1 MAEPDLTLLTEQERQ
16 EGIPGLFTP
25 DELALA
31 RAASSMFADQ
41 EMMADVY
48 NRLDQRVSPGG
59 ELGLLP
65 AVGADDVRFKTYVS
79 EGQDPTMALAGLY
92 SKREGPVNEEG
103 FAVGSRGQYDLPSQ
117 ALMSKGLEPVRRGE
131 IFLQQVTEP
140 KADRILEVQ
149 KQLQPSVMTPELTAI
164 MREDF
169 VSPQATL
176 LHEFTHRAFDSPMY
190 DDFVKWAEK
199 NLDEKDVRA
208 VKFPTLSRANEE
220 FLAEDVGNA
229 ARGRKLDDPRN
240 EDRLGRINN
249 AMRMFLTPERQE
261 MYGVRVPVESEPP
274 IEKGIMDYVRSAIGL
289 ANGGPPKQMDMF
301 LKLLD
306 VAPGP
311 AGKLAKPVAKGIQS
325 LSKGRK
331 AAYKKP
337 PTREQAQAKIDG
349 RSAAAAGLASGIM
362 DPELLKAKEEG
373 FDIENVRYRG
383 QHGESPDIETKVGSI
398 SFGDAEAASL
408 YAQQPNVS
416 SDVAQAS
423 KVFPSFLKIE
433 NPIINA
439 PDDPFMDFSIL
450 SDAIGFD
457 KAKKYFIK
465 HEDDVMN
472 TGNWEENFM
481 DEYDSVADVPD
492 SRLSELYMQSYTILD
507 DPSAVK
513 DMKAAGFD
521 GAIHMGSGETFD
533 QTEYKVFDKSQIRSI
548 FTPGEAVTQTGVAS
562 LGPELDKRMA
572 KLKKTLESKKG
583 KPSPDKPVPPEP
595 RRFDDYENPKDR
607 NRR

>member
-16 EGIPGLFTP
+16 EGVPGLFTP
-25 DELALA
+25 SELALA

-48 NRLDQRVSPGG
+48 NRVDPDYRPGG
-59 ELGLLP
+59 KYGTLSGM
-65 AVGADDVRFKTYVS
+65 GAQDARFKTYMKGKGDPVVRTGEDQVILGGYFPPQEGYDEVIRNERGS
-79 EGQDPTMALAGLY
+79 LPPESQVLAMQGTEPMRVDEIYMLQRTDRGPEEQTRVAGTLMHEMVHRAAAQPFYKDMIAWAEGQVEQGKLSPSDVDALRMGQTERYADKVGT
-92 SKREGPVNEEG
+92 
-103 FAVGSRGQYDLPSQ
+103 GSRGNPEGRYIPTRDL
-117 ALMSKGLEPVRRGE
+117 ERIGE
-131 IFLQQVTEP
+131 LIREF
-140 KADRILEVQ
+140 
-149 KQLQPSVMTPELTAI
+149 MTP
-164 MREDF
+164 D
-169 VSPQATL
+169 
-176 LHEFTHRAFDSPMY
+176 
-190 DDFVKWAEK
+190 
-199 NLDEKDVRA
+199 
-208 VKFPTLSRANEE
+208 
-220 FLAEDVGNA
+220 
-229 ARGRKLDDPRN
+229 
-240 EDRLGRINN
+240 
-249 AMRMFLTPERQE
+249 RQE

-289 ANGGPPKQMDMF
+289 ADGGPPKQMDMF

-306 VAPGP
+306 VVPGP

-337 PTREQAQAKIDG
+337 PTREQAQAKIYDFDG

-383 QHGESPDIETKVGSI
+383 QHGESPDIEAKVGSI
-398 SFGDAEAASL
+398 SFGDSEAASL

-433 NPIINA
+433 NPVINA

-481 DEYDSVADVPD
+481 DKYDSVADVPD
-492 SRLSELYMQSYTILD
+492 SKLSELYMQSYTILD

-521 GAIHMGSGETFD
+521 GAIHMGSGETLD

-583 KPSPDKPVPPEP
+583 KPSPDKPIPPEP

-607 NRR
+607 NR

>member
-48 NRLDQRVSPGG
+48 NRIDPDYRPGG
-59 ELGLLP
+59 KYGTLAGM
-65 AVGADDVRFKTYVS
+65 GAQNVRFKTYLQDKGDPVVTTGDGQVLLGAYFPPQEGYDEVIRDERGS
-79 EGQDPTMALAGLY
+79 LPPESQVLATQGTEPMRVDEIYMLQRTDRGPEEQTRVAGTLMHEMVHRAAAQPFYKDMIEWAEGQVEQGNLSPSDVDALRMGQTERYAD
-92 SKREGPVNEEG
+92 K
-103 FAVGSRGQYDLPSQ
+103 VGIG
-117 ALMSKGLEPVRRGE
+117 
-131 IFLQQVTEP
+131 
-140 KADRILEVQ
+140 
-149 KQLQPSVMTPELTAI
+149 
-164 MREDF
+164 
-169 VSPQATL
+169 
-176 LHEFTHRAFDSPMY
+176 
-190 DDFVKWAEK
+190 
-199 NLDEKDVRA
+199 
-208 VKFPTLSRANEE
+208 
-220 FLAEDVGNA
+220 
-229 ARGRKLDDPRN
+229 ARGNP
-240 EDRLGRINN
+240 EGRYIPTRDLERIGELIREF
-249 AMRMFLTPERQE
+249 MTPERQE

-274 IEKGIMDYVRSAIGL
+274 IEKGIMDYVRSAVGL
-289 ANGGPPKQMDMF
+289 AKGGPPKGFMPIDQMDMF
-301 LKLLD
+301 LNLLD
-306 VAPGP
+306 VVPGP

-331 AAYKKP
+331 AAKKKA
-337 PTREQAQAKIDG
+337 PTREQARAKIDG
-349 RSAAAAGLASGIM
+349 LSAAAAGLASGIM

-465 HEDDVMN
+465 HQDDVMN

-492 SRLSELYMQSYTILD
+492 SRLPELYMQSYTILD

-548 FTPGEAVTQTGVAS
+548 FSPGEAGLAS

>member
-289 ANGGPPKQMDMF
+289 AKGGPPTDQMDLFMDILELLPAAKS
-301 LKLLD
+301 LKF
-306 VAPGP
+306 
-311 AGKLAKPVAKGIQS
+311 AKKGIES

-331 AAYKKP
+331 AAKKKP
-337 PTREQAQAKIDG
+337 PTREQAIAKVSKK
-349 RSAAAAGLASGIM
+349 REAERKQL
-362 DPELLKAKEEG
+362 EE
-373 FDIENVRYRG
+373 
-383 QHGESPDIETKVGSI
+383 
-398 SFGDAEAASL
+398 
-408 YAQQPNVS
+408 
-416 SDVAQAS
+416 
-423 KVFPSFLKIE
+423 
-433 NPIINA
+433 
-439 PDDPFMDFSIL
+439 
-450 SDAIGFD
+450 
-457 KAKKYFIK
+457 
-465 HEDDVMN
+465 
-472 TGNWEENFM
+472 
-481 DEYDSVADVPD
+481 SVA
-492 SRLSELYMQSYTILD
+492 
-507 DPSAVK
+507 
-513 DMKAAGFD
+513 
-521 GAIHMGSGETFD
+521 
-533 QTEYKVFDKSQIRSI
+533 
-548 FTPGEAVTQTGVAS
+548 
-562 LGPELDKRMA
+562 
-572 KLKKTLESKKG
+572 KLNEKKKKPKKKTK
-583 KPSPDKPVPPEP
+583 DKPVPPEP

-607 NRR
+607 NLR

>member
-1 MAEPDLTLLTEQERQ
+1 MQTPLVWGHFIGYHPGMAEPDLTLLTEQERQ

-65 AVGADDVRFKTYVS
+65 AVGADDARFKTYVS
-79 EGQDPTMALAGLY
+79 EGQDPTLSYGGDLFKKRRARLTKRVLRLGLV
-92 SKREGPVNEEG
+92 E
-103 FAVGSRGQYDLPSQ
+103 QYDLPSQ

-149 KQLQPSVMTPELTAI
+149 KQLQPSVMTPERTAI

-229 ARGRKLDDPRN
+229 ARGRELDDPRN

-289 ANGGPPKQMDMF
+289 AKGGPPTDQMDLFMDILELLPAAKS
-301 LKLLD
+301 LKF
-306 VAPGP
+306 
-311 AGKLAKPVAKGIQS
+311 AKKGIES

-331 AAYKKP
+331 AAKKKP
-337 PTREQAQAKIDG
+337 PTREQAIAKVSKK
-349 RSAAAAGLASGIM
+349 REAESKQL
-362 DPELLKAKEEG
+362 EE
-373 FDIENVRYRG
+373 
-383 QHGESPDIETKVGSI
+383 
-398 SFGDAEAASL
+398 
-408 YAQQPNVS
+408 
-416 SDVAQAS
+416 
-423 KVFPSFLKIE
+423 
-433 NPIINA
+433 
-439 PDDPFMDFSIL
+439 
-450 SDAIGFD
+450 
-457 KAKKYFIK
+457 
-465 HEDDVMN
+465 
-472 TGNWEENFM
+472 
-481 DEYDSVADVPD
+481 SVA
-492 SRLSELYMQSYTILD
+492 
-507 DPSAVK
+507 
-513 DMKAAGFD
+513 
-521 GAIHMGSGETFD
+521 
-533 QTEYKVFDKSQIRSI
+533 
-548 FTPGEAVTQTGVAS
+548 
-562 LGPELDKRMA
+562 
-572 KLKKTLESKKG
+572 KLNENRKKPKKKTK
-583 KPSPDKPVPPEP
+583 DKPVPPEP

-607 NRR
+607 NLR

>member
-1 MAEPDLTLLTEQERQ
+1 
-16 EGIPGLFTP
+16 
-25 DELALA
+25 
-31 RAASSMFADQ
+31 
-41 EMMADVY
+41 
-48 NRLDQRVSPGG
+48 
-59 ELGLLP
+59 
-65 AVGADDVRFKTYVS
+65 
-79 EGQDPTMALAGLY
+79 
-92 SKREGPVNEEG
+92 
-103 FAVGSRGQYDLPSQ
+103 
-117 ALMSKGLEPVRRGE
+117 
-131 IFLQQVTEP
+131 
-140 KADRILEVQ
+140 
-149 KQLQPSVMTPELTAI
+149 
-164 MREDF
+164 
-169 VSPQATL
+169 
-176 LHEFTHRAFDSPMY
+176 
-190 DDFVKWAEK
+190 
-199 NLDEKDVRA
+199 
-208 VKFPTLSRANEE
+208 
-220 FLAEDVGNA
+220 
-229 ARGRKLDDPRN
+229 
-240 EDRLGRINN
+240 
-249 AMRMFLTPERQE
+249 
-261 MYGVRVPVESEPP
+261 
-274 IEKGIMDYVRSAIGL
+274 
-289 ANGGPPKQMDMF
+289 
-301 LKLLD
+301 
-306 VAPGP
+306 
-311 AGKLAKPVAKGIQS
+311 
-325 LSKGRK
+325 
-331 AAYKKP
+331 
-337 PTREQAQAKIDG
+337 
-349 RSAAAAGLASGIM
+349 M

-465 HEDDVMN
+465 HQDDVMN

-492 SRLSELYMQSYTILD
+492 SRLPELYMQSYTILD

-548 FTPGEAVTQTGVAS
+548 FSPGEAGLAS

-607 NRR
+607 NR

>member
-59 ELGLLP
+59 ALGLLP
-65 AVGADDVRFKTYVS
+65 SVGADDARFKTYVS
-79 EGQDPTMALAGLY
+79 EGQDPTMAMAGLY
-92 SKREGPVNEEG
+92 SKREGPVDEEG
-103 FAVGSRGQYDLPSQ
+103 FAVGSRGQYDLASQ

-149 KQLQPSVMTPELTAI
+149 KQLQPSVMTPERTAI

-199 NLDEKDVRA
+199 NLDEKDLRA

-289 ANGGPPKQMDMF
+289 AKGGPPTDQMDLFMDILELLPAAKS
-301 LKLLD
+301 LKF
-306 VAPGP
+306 
-311 AGKLAKPVAKGIQS
+311 AKKGIES

-331 AAYKKP
+331 AAKKKP
-337 PTREQAQAKIDG
+337 PTREQAIAKVSKK
-349 RSAAAAGLASGIM
+349 REAERKQL
-362 DPELLKAKEEG
+362 EE
-373 FDIENVRYRG
+373 
-383 QHGESPDIETKVGSI
+383 
-398 SFGDAEAASL
+398 
-408 YAQQPNVS
+408 
-416 SDVAQAS
+416 
-423 KVFPSFLKIE
+423 
-433 NPIINA
+433 
-439 PDDPFMDFSIL
+439 
-450 SDAIGFD
+450 
-457 KAKKYFIK
+457 
-465 HEDDVMN
+465 
-472 TGNWEENFM
+472 
-481 DEYDSVADVPD
+481 SVA
-492 SRLSELYMQSYTILD
+492 
-507 DPSAVK
+507 
-513 DMKAAGFD
+513 
-521 GAIHMGSGETFD
+521 
-533 QTEYKVFDKSQIRSI
+533 
-548 FTPGEAVTQTGVAS
+548 
-562 LGPELDKRMA
+562 
-572 KLKKTLESKKG
+572 KLNEKKKMPKKKTK
-583 KPSPDKPVPPEP
+583 DKPVPPEP

-607 NRR
+607 NLR